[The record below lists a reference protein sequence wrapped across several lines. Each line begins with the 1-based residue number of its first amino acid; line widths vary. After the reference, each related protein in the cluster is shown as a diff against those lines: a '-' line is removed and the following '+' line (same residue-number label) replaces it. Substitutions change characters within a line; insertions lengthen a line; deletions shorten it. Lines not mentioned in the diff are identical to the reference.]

1 MKKLLSIILSITM
14 LLSMGTVA
22 FADGVDGPMQKAKLT
37 VGINAEF
44 PPFEY
49 YEGEELKGFDIDLMN
64 YIGERIGFDIEFVN
78 MSFDKLIPAVVNG
91 EVNCAISAI
100 TITKERESVIDFSN
114 PYLIANVT
122 YKDGEDWAKS
132 KEKYAIVFPSMD
144 KTSIKSSVTPEES
157 IYSQINIAIE
167 ELRDNHTIEKLVE
180 KYNLNKP
187 FDDEADANYSYVIP
201 TTTVDDVD
209 AEPIDEVDW
218 TEATTVPAPSKWAS
232 KDIDLAYAVGI
243 ADANKDYIYKNN
255 ITREEFCELIYNFCS
270 IVGELVVDDGHIVF
284 EDTNNTK
291 VQILNTM
298 GIINGKSA
306 TKFAPNDYLTRE
318 EAATIIVRMVNK
330 VVPMAATEMWFEYD
344 DINEVSEWASDSIQ
358 TISNLGFMNGVGNNR
373 FAPKDTYTT
382 EQAIVTLVRVLES
395 AGASGLLDENTSIG
409 IIGGADGP
417 TSIIVGGNTTVIE
430 DEGYNSFYAEV
441 TKNTTK
447 VDKFYVD
454 EAIKLITESGKLA
467 ADKDFISLYT
477 TNDEMTNKVLALG
490 AVDFNKPTDI
500 FYLYA
505 DKEQMIE
512 NIKALAG
519 EDAEDINFE
528 QLEKLNKRYNFSTL
542 ASLINASYGAENLA
556 ALTILTN
563 SRGYIMPKDF
573 KDDFALFV
581 QYEGEYSAIVSFSK
595 FGDGVISA
603 NMAFVRNGDKD
614 NVFRRLYEITSSVGT
629 DSVMIA
635 KVK

>member
-1 MKKLLSIILSITM
+1 MKKLLAIILSITM

-100 TITKERESVIDFSN
+100 TITKERESVIDYSN

-218 TEATTVPAPSKWAS
+218 TEATTVPAPSEWAS

-395 AGASGLLDENTSIG
+395 AGASGLLDEDTSIG

-430 DEGYNSFYAEV
+430 DEDYNKFYAEV

-603 NMAFVRNGDKD
+603 NMAFVKNGDKD

-629 DSVMIA
+629 DSVTIA

>member
-1 MKKLLSIILSITM
+1 MKKLLAIILSITM

-22 FADGVDGPMQKAKLT
+22 FADGINGPMQKAKLT

-100 TITKERESVIDFSN
+100 TVTEEREKVVDFTT
-114 PYLIANVT
+114 PYLST
-122 YKDGEDWAKS
+122 GEH
-132 KEKYAIVFPSMD
+132 ENYAIVFPEGLKD
-144 KTSIKSSVTPEES
+144 TPSVYQEV
-157 IYSQINIAIE
+157 NKAIE
-167 ELRDNHTIEKLVE
+167 ELIDDATIEKLYE
-180 KYNLNKP
+180 KYEIEKH
-187 FDDEADANYSYVIP
+187 FIVDDEETKP
-201 TTTVDDVD
+201 TNITNNDTTS
-209 AEPIDEVDW
+209 AI
-218 TEATTVPAPSKWAS
+218 TIPAPSEWAT
-232 KDIDLAYAVGI
+232 KDIDIANAVGI
-243 ADANKDYIYKNN
+243 TYKTKPYYYHNN

-395 AGASGLLDENTSIG
+395 AGASGLLDEDTSIG

-581 QYEGEYSAIVSFSK
+581 QYEGDYSAIVSFSK

-614 NVFRRLYEITSSVGT
+614 NVFRRLYEITSAVGT
-629 DSVMIA
+629 DSVTIA
-635 KVK
+635 KAK